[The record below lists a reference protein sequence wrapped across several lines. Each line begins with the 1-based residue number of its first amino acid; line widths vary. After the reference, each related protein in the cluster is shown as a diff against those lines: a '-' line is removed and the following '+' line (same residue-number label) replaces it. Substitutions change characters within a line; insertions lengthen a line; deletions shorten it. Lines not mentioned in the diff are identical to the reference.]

1 MIQAPSMGH
10 RRVLNE
16 GEGPA
21 ALPDAPRNRG
31 SPLRQRRESPNWG
44 HLALHLKKVHEVCRR
59 HADEFRFGAPDGR
72 AEHMDAGSIPAS
84 HRCRPCFLHD
94 NMPGNGQTLVK
105 LSSGAPW
112 CMAPVGWLEGE
123 RPKAEPP

>member
-1 MIQAPSMGH
+1 M
-10 RRVLNE
+10 RVKVLQLYLTLPE
-16 GEGPA
+16 IA
-21 ALPDAPRNRG
+21 AVLYAKEG
-31 SPLRQRRESPNWG
+31 SPQSATPFSRVRDLY
-44 HLALHLKKVHEVCRR
+44 RR

-112 CMAPVGWLEGE
+112 CMAPVG
-123 RPKAEPP
+123 